1 MVCCSTEGET
11 QALLLEEKKET
22 EELQLAYFLFWTEWP
37 SGSQRMLAEFWFC
50 IPSQSAILFL
60 KGF

>member
-11 QALLLEEKKET
+11 QALLLDEKKET
-22 EELQLAYFLFWTEWP
+22 EELQLAYFLLWKEWP
-37 SGSQRMLAEFWFC
+37 SGSQGKVAEFWFC
-50 IPSQSAILFL
+50 IPSQSIILFL